1 MSGGYVVSQQTTS
14 GGGLKILGI
23 ALIIVGGLIYLALGG
38 VDENPSALLA
48 IPLIVGGILVH
59 YRGRQHA
66 ARAKA
71 VAPDTRLR
79 DSQPK
84 VLYLRSFQTDPST
97 AYQQLAAGW
106 TTEEEELKSVLQ
118 PFGEMVAIGQPGERL
133 PVPGAT
139 RMYANQSEWKRVVLA
154 SMQSAPLVV
163 LRAGSSP
170 GLLWE
175 MEQAVRTLQPERLLV
190 FVLNIKVQDYNLF
203 ANQVKVNFGLQ
214 LPAIEASSV
223 MRAIVDRRESP
234 GKAKPGF
241 VAFESDWSAVYLPL
255 PSTIV
260 RTGYKDFSKAFRT
273 ALRPV
278 FERHGISCK

>member
-1 MSGGYVVSQQTTS
+1 
-14 GGGLKILGI
+14 
-23 ALIIVGGLIYLALGG
+23 
-38 VDENPSALLA
+38 VDKAFCA
-48 IPLIVGGILVH
+48 IVGGILVH
-59 YRGRQHA
+59 YRGRQHV

-71 VAPDTRLR
+71 VGPDMPLM

-84 VLYLRSFQTDPST
+84 VLYL
-97 AYQQLAAGW
+97 
-106 TTEEEELKSVLQ
+106 
-118 PFGEMVAIGQPGERL
+118 
-133 PVPGAT
+133 
-139 RMYANQSEWKRVVLA
+139 RVVLA

-190 FVLNIKVQDYNLF
+190 FVRNIKVQDYNPF
-203 ANQVKVNFGLQ
+203 ANQVKVSFGLQ

-241 VAFESDWSAVYLPL
+241 VAFESDWRAVYPPL
-255 PSTIV
+255 PSTII

-273 ALRPV
+273 PLRPV
-278 FERHGISCK
+278 FERHGIS

>member
-1 MSGGYVVSQQTTS
+1 MSQQTAS
-14 GGGLKILGI
+14 GGGMKILGI
-23 ALIIVGGLIYLALGG
+23 ALMILGG
-38 VDENPSALLA
+38 VIYVAVGGADESPSALLA
-48 IPLIVGGILVH
+48 VPLIVGGILVH
-59 YRGRQHA
+59 YRGRQHS

-71 VAPDTRLR
+71 VGPDTLPI

-97 AYQQLAAGW
+97 TYQRLAAGW
-106 TTEEEELKSVLQ
+106 TTEEEDLKSVLQ
-118 PFGEMVAIGQPGERL
+118 PFGDMVAIGQPGERL

-139 RMYANQSEWKRVVLA
+139 RMYVTQSEWKRVVLA

-170 GLLWE
+170 GVLWE
-175 MEQAVRTLQPERLLV
+175 MEQAVRTLEPQRLLI
-190 FVLNIKVQDYNLF
+190 FVWNIRVQDYNLF

-214 LPAIEASSV
+214 LPPIDSSSV
-223 MRAIVDRRESP
+223 MRVIVDRRESP

-241 VAFESDWSAVYLPL
+241 VAFESDWSAMYLPL

-273 ALRPV
+273 ALRPL
-278 FERHGISCK
+278 FERHGLPCD

>member
-1 MSGGYVVSQQTTS
+1 
-14 GGGLKILGI
+14 
-23 ALIIVGGLIYLALGG
+23 
-38 VDENPSALLA
+38 VDKAFCA
-48 IPLIVGGILVH
+48 IVGGILVH
-59 YRGRQHA
+59 YRGRQHV

-71 VAPDTRLR
+71 VGPDMPLM

-84 VLYLRSFQTDPST
+84 VLYL
-97 AYQQLAAGW
+97 
-106 TTEEEELKSVLQ
+106 
-118 PFGEMVAIGQPGERL
+118 
-133 PVPGAT
+133 
-139 RMYANQSEWKRVVLA
+139 RVVLA

-175 MEQAVRTLQPERLLV
+175 MEQAVRTLEPQRLLI
-190 FVLNIKVQDYNLF
+190 FVWNIRVQDYNLF

-214 LPAIEASSV
+214 LPPIDSSSV
-223 MRAIVDRRESP
+223 MRVIVDRRESP

-241 VAFESDWSAVYLPL
+241 VAFESDWSAMYLPL

-273 ALRPV
+273 ALRPL
-278 FERHGISCK
+278 FERHGLPCD